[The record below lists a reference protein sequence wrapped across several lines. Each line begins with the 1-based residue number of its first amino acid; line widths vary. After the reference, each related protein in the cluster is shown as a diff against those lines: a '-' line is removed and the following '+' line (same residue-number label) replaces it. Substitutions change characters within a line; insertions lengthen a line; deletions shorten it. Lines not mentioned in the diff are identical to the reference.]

1 MPEAHVPPVTDLP
14 PIRYPPDASTVPW
27 LEQGTEEMAEDRLVD
42 AAGCAVM
49 MRWETPLME
58 AHADFVC
65 AESRGKVLNVG
76 HGMGIVD
83 AAISRH
89 SPRLHV
95 ICEAHPSVQRRAA
108 MFATRCKGGGGVG
121 GGGEGGGGRASSSE
135 QRCVVVRGRWQ
146 SADVQAEL
154 ESLGPFDGVFFDTY
168 EETVEDF
175 LALLLRL
182 LRPGGRFSF
191 CNMYQPHDAVRHVAY
206 SAYLQARL
214 APLGL
219 SCCFER
225 LELRVPPETW
235 RGLRLNYWPHASYL
249 LPRCRRS
256 DPAVTPPR
264 PLKRRRSVA
273 ADGPL
278 PPTLEPLDGLL
289 WSAKHWACRSA
300 TRDSCAGRTGA
311 APTLALAW
319 ERCEAL
325 FWGDG

>member
-1 MPEAHVPPVTDLP
+1 MAEAHLPPVTNLP

-95 ICEAHPSVQRRAA
+95 IW
-108 MFATRCKGGGGVG
+108 
-121 GGGEGGGGRASSSE
+121 
-135 QRCVVVRGRWQ
+135 RWQ

-256 DPAVTPPR
+256 DPAATPPR
-264 PLKRRRSVA
+264 PLKRRRSAA